1 MTTFSLS
8 MVVNWD
14 NCHKPSLRKI
24 FITRKKVGLIE
35 YFHSCYTKIS
45 FIVRTKIESEACQW
59 TPQNALPL
67 TACSLPLF

>member
-1 MTTFSLS
+1 MNF
-8 MVVNWD
+8 N
-14 NCHKPSLRKI
+14 HEELRLFCSEKF
-24 FITRKKVGLIE
+24 FITRKKVVLIE
-35 YFHSCYTKIS
+35 YFDSCYTKTS